1 MSTPLRADFFPLEA
15 GDPIPP
21 HHDRLPAADRVV
33 DELYRSE
40 RAGLL
45 GFVARTSSADSAHD
59 VVQRVFVRIA
69 ALGGDQV
76 RSIMKPR
83 AYLREAARNIVRD
96 DARIASRWLASSSV
110 IDEREHPVS
119 DPVAALE
126 ARDRLVR
133 IERAVQRMK
142 PLTRQIFLARR
153 LDGYSYAEIAAQTG
167 LSERGVEK
175 QMSRA
180 IRQLG
185 RHLHPNG

>member
-1 MSTPLRADFFPLEA
+1 MSTKLSAEYFPLDA
-15 GDPIPP
+15 GDPLPP
-21 HHDRLPAADRVV
+21 QYDRVPAAERFV

-40 RAGLL
+40 RTRLL
-45 GFVARTSSADSAHD
+45 GFVARTYSADSAQD
-59 VVQRVFVRIA
+59 VVQRVFARIA
-69 ALGGDQV
+69 ALGSEQV
-76 RSIMKPR
+76 RSIIKPR

-96 DARIASRWLASSSV
+96 DARIASRWLASPSPL
-110 IDEREHPVS
+110 DEGEHPIC

-185 RHLHPNG
+185 RHLHPDG